1 MFCEICGGEAAP
13 GDPMCGSC
21 REEINEQRARMGMPA
36 LGEVEAA
43 IPAEMKVLLPL
54 TGYEHIT
61 TRPVLVEVGLAAS
74 GLDVHEADRDSLGI
88 AVRELAR
95 AKGGRRV
102 RKALIGIAAICV
114 RWATRI
120 PAEMTDSPE
129 LSDQK
134 GGRGHRGRTPVNI

>member
-1 MFCEICGGEAAP
+1 MFCGICGRTVEAGEA
-13 GDPMCGSC
+13 MCVSC
-21 REEINEQRARMGMPA
+21 REEINEQRGRMGMPP

-43 IPAEMKVLLPL
+43 VPPEMKVLLPL

-74 GLDVHEADRDSLGI
+74 GLRDVDEADRDALGI

-102 RKALIGIAAICV
+102 RQALIGIAAICV

-120 PAEMTDSPE
+120 PAD
-129 LSDQK
+129 LSESEPMSDGK
-134 GGRGHRGRTPVNI
+134 GGRRATVNI